1 MCSLEVRQQTVNL
14 FNTSSSLVTFAS
26 LNKFKGEINIM
37 PVMKKNLQ
45 FKKAELIFEDDKVI
59 VIEELKDDVVE
70 TDLIE
75 KLRMFEGQ
83 KGLSISISLENNA

>member
-1 MCSLEVRQQTVNL
+1 
-14 FNTSSSLVTFAS
+14 
-26 LNKFKGEINIM
+26 M

-45 FKKAELIFEDDKVI
+45 FKKAELVFEDDRVM
-59 VIEELKDDVVE
+59 VIEELKDDILE
-70 TDLIE
+70 TNLVE

>member
-1 MCSLEVRQQTVNL
+1 
-14 FNTSSSLVTFAS
+14 
-26 LNKFKGEINIM
+26 M

-45 FKKAELIFEDDKVI
+45 FKKAELVFEADKVV
-59 VIEELKDDVVE
+59 VIEELKDDVIE

>member
-1 MCSLEVRQQTVNL
+1 MARQRSPKPLMEVRFFPLLPINE
-14 FNTSSSLVTFAS
+14 
-26 LNKFKGEINIM
+26 FKGEIDIM

-59 VIEELKDDVVE
+59 VIEDLKDDVVE

-75 KLRMFEGQ
+75 MLKMFKGQ
-83 KGLSISISLENNA
+83 KGLSISVSLEENNA